1 MVMLRKKLSDR
12 ECAKKCGKNIKDYR
26 DIVFKRKKEDDS
38 KIKSIVKAI
47 TND

>member
-1 MVMLRKKLSDR
+1 VAMLKNKLSDR
-12 ECAKKCGKNIKDYR
+12 ECARKCGKNIKDYR

-38 KIKSIVKAI
+38 RIKSIVKAI